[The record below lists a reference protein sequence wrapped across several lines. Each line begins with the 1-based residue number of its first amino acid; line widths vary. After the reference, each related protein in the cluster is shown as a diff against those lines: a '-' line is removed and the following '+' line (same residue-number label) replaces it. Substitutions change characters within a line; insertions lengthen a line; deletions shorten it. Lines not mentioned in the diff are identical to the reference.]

1 MEAKVVKFYGVYT
14 DTDNKEVKI
23 ELDDLM
29 LKHLVDAA
37 YSVADTIAVIESF
50 IDDLA
55 DNNIESKDE
64 RWDLLYPRLTLVD
77 DLDKLNKTIKKIKN
91 KSKK

>member
-14 DTDNKEVKI
+14 DTENKEVKI

-29 LKHLVDAA
+29 LNHLVDAA
-37 YSVADTIAVIESF
+37 YSVADTIAIIESF

-55 DNNIESKDE
+55 NNNIEAKDE

-77 DLDKLNKTIKKIKN
+77 DLDKLNKAIKKIKN
-91 KSKK
+91 KTKK